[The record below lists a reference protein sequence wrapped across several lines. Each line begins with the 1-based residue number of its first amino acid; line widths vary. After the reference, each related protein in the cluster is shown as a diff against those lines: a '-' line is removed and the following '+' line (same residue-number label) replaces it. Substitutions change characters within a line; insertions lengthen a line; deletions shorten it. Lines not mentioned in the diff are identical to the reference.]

1 MIKYTWRNFLTK
13 PKAKKTT
20 SRKPVKRATSKS
32 KQRKTL
38 ETKADEYVFVEPKE
52 KSIIWEKLIKL
63 IKYYVGFSIFA
74 LVISLVFGDA
84 TCDSSTNNF
93 PDQSN
98 TGIVPQNVPNIPV
111 VPDNSPNY
119 DSDFDRYAEEQYK
132 ELTDEPYFVDN
143 SDSYSNE
150 NFGR

>member
-1 MIKYTWRNFLTK
+1 MTK
-13 PKAKKTT
+13 PKSKKTT
-20 SRKPVKRATSKS
+20 SREPKKKSASKS

-38 ETKADEYVFVEPKE
+38 GTKADEYVFVEPKK
-52 KSIIWEKLIKL
+52 KSIILEKLIKL

-84 TCDSSTNNF
+84 TCESSNNNF
-93 PDQSN
+93 PDQPN
-98 TGIVPQNVPNIPV
+98 TVIVPLNVPNIPV
-111 VPDNSPNY
+111 APDNSPNY
-119 DSDFDRYAEEQYK
+119 DSEFDRYAEERYK

-150 NFGR
+150 NFGS